1 MIKLGDK
8 FIGQPNSCFV
18 IAEAGSNH
26 NGSLELGKKL
36 IDAAKECGCDAVKF
50 QAFRAENLATRK
62 ADKAQYQ
69 KGKSGG
75 KNQFEMLKE
84 LELSV
89 NTHRLLI
96 AHAKSSGIPIFYSVF
111 DEESSDMVE
120 ALGVSIFKLGSG
132 ELTNI
137 PLIKH
142 IAGKNKP
149 LIIST
154 GMATDE
160 EIKEAVDAFRNSGSN
175 KLLLMHCSTGYPSHL
190 EDANLRRINYLK
202 EKFGVPCGNSDHTDG
217 IIVSVMAA
225 AMGVPFI
232 EKHFTLDK
240 ELPGPDH
247 PMSMDPQEMRKLC
260 AAVRVVEKNP
270 VKEDEVAAALQK
282 TGIHITGEEI
292 EMILGKGDRRLP
304 EAEIKQRSWA
314 RKSLVAARDIRAGE
328 VLGRNDLVIRR
339 PEEGMSPIDYEKVL
353 GRKIRFSVEKG
364 SPIKREMLE

>member
-8 FIGQPNSCFV
+8 FIGQLNSCFV

-50 QAFRAENLATRK
+50 QAFRAENLVSKK

-75 KNQFEMLKE
+75 KNQFEMLKG
-84 LELSV
+84 LELSAE
-89 NTHRLLI
+89 THHLLI
-96 AHAKSSGIPIFYSVF
+96 AHAKNVGIPIFYSVF
-111 DEESSDMVE
+111 DEESSDMIE
-120 ALGVSIFKLGSG
+120 AQGVSIFKLGSG

-160 EIKEAVDAFRNSGSN
+160 EIKEAVDAFRDSGSN
-175 KLLLMHCSTGYPSHL
+175 QLLLMHCSTGYPSRL

-202 EKFGVPCGNSDHTDG
+202 EKFGMPCGNSDHTDG

-225 AMGVPFI
+225 SLGVPFI

-247 PMSMDPQEMRKLC
+247 PMSMDPQEMRRLC
-260 AAVRVVEKNP
+260 NAVGVVEKDP
-270 VKEDEVAAALQK
+270 VKEDGVAAALQK
-282 TGIHITGEEI
+282 TGINITNKEI
-292 EMILGKGDRRLP
+292 ETILGKGDRQLP
-304 EAEIKQRSWA
+304 EAEITQRSWA

-339 PEEGMSPIDYEKVL
+339 PEEGMSPGDYEKAL
-353 GRKIRFSVEKG
+353 GRKIRFSVAKG
-364 SPIKREMLE
+364 NPIKREMLE

>member
-50 QAFRAENLATRK
+50 QAFKAENLVTRK
-62 ADKAQYQ
+62 ADKGEYQ
-69 KGKSGG
+69 KGKSSG

-84 LELSV
+84 LELSLD
-89 NTHRLLI
+89 THRLLI
-96 AHAKSSGIPIFYSVF
+96 AHARSAGIPIFYSVF
-111 DEESSDMVE
+111 DEESSDIIE
-120 ALGVSIFKLGSG
+120 AQGVSIFKLGSG
-132 ELTNI
+132 EVTNI
-137 PLIKH
+137 SLIKH

-154 GMATDE
+154 GMAGDE
-160 EIKEAVDAFRNSGSN
+160 EIKEAVDAFRDSSSN
-175 KLLLMHCSTGYPSHL
+175 QLLLMHCSTGYPSRL
-190 EDANLRRINYLK
+190 EDANLRRVDYLAK
-202 EKFGVPCGNSDHTDG
+202 KFRTLCGNSDHTDG

-225 AMGVPFI
+225 GLGVPFI

-240 ELPGPDH
+240 KLPGPDH
-247 PMSMDPQEMRKLC
+247 PMSMDPQKMRELC
-260 AAVRVVEKNP
+260 NAVRFVEKDP
-270 VKEDEVAAALQK
+270 AGED
-282 TGIHITGEEI
+282 GIATLLDKAGINITGKEI
-292 EMILGKGDRRLP
+292 EMILGKGDRELP
-304 EAEIKQRSWA
+304 DAEIKQRLWA

-328 VLGRNDLVIRR
+328 ILGRNDLVIRR
-339 PEEGMSPIDYEKVL
+339 PEEGMPPSDFEKAL
-353 GRKIRFSVEKG
+353 GRRIRFGVGKG